1 MELGPQTKKPQPR
14 EARMQMRA
22 QARLDFLVLTH
33 LS

>member
-1 MELGPQTKKPQPR
+1 MELGPQTKKPQPG

-22 QARLDFLVLTH
+22 QVRLDLHVLTH